1 MFQNRNIKKGFAVLL
16 LLTSLLSIT
25 PQKMLHN
32 IVAGHID
39 KEKCLIHKN
48 LPIDQIE
55 SAGIVCSY
63 DLTVN
68 TIPYL
73 FYDLSIQITRPTFT
87 ASKNLFYKDSVY
99 NFHLVHSDTRGS
111 PIIL

>member
-1 MFQNRNIKKGFAVLL
+1 MYQNKNIKKGFAVLL

-25 PQKMLHN
+25 PQKMLHDL
-32 IVAGHID
+32 VASHID

-55 SAGIVCSY
+55 TAGIVCSY

-73 FYDLSIQITRPTFT
+73 FYDLSIQINRQTFT
-87 ASKNLFYKDSVY
+87 ASKNHFFNDFVC

-111 PIIL
+111 PILL